1 MIITV
6 RKENDVAILDLS
18 GNLVLGDPV
27 SAFRE
32 KIGEVLEAGTKA
44 VAINLA
50 SVSFV
55 DSSGIG
61 AMLGARTSVEAAG
74 GQCRYFAALPRVIH
88 TLETTRMHEV
98 LNLHPSEASALAS
111 FDATS

>member
-1 MIITV
+1 VTISV
-6 RKENDVAILDLS
+6 RKDNDIVILDLS

-27 SAFRE
+27 STFRD
-32 KIGEVLEAGTKA
+32 KVHEVVDAGTKA
-44 VAINLA
+44 LAINLA
-50 SVSFV
+50 SVPFV

-88 TLETTRMHEV
+88 TLEMTRMHEV
-98 LNLHPSEASALAS
+98 LNLHADEASALAS
-111 FDATS
+111 FGSAS